1 MKRMYVTAKLNDEK
15 NTNSLCSLVRKAGFI
30 DYCFVR
36 EEKNYSNSEKLMIRA
51 KEEIEKSDWLI
62 IDISQKSTGRTIEA
76 GIAYAL
82 EKKIAVIVKKGA
94 LVKDTMVGIADLVI
108 EYSKLEDILLPLS
121 KFAK

>member
-1 MKRMYVTAKLNDEK
+1 MKRMYITAKLNDEV
-15 NTNSLCSLVRKAGFI
+15 NTNLLCSGVRDAGFT

-36 EEKNYSNSEKLMIRA
+36 DEKNYSNAEELMIRA

-62 IDISQKSTGRTIEA
+62 IDMSEKSTGRTIEA

-82 EKKIAVIVKKGA
+82 GKKVAVIVKKDTF
-94 LVKDTMVGIADLVI
+94 VKDTMAGIADVVI
-108 EYSKLEDILLPLS
+108 EYSKLEDVILPLS